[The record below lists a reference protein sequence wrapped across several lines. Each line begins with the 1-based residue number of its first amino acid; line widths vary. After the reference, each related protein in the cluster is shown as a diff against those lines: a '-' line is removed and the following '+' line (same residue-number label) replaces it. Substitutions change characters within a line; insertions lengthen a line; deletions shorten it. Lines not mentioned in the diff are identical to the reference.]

1 MYKVVVVEDEEIARK
16 GIIFTINWEALN
28 CMIAGEA
35 ANGEEG
41 AAVIRRLSP
50 DIIVTDLKMPRMD
63 GVEMIQML
71 RCEGNR
77 AKFIILTAYGDFK
90 YAQSAVKLGVSDYL
104 LKPLKDGDLEQA
116 VTRIIAQLEERDQIR
131 QKEEEET
138 PVFRFNAGRKAKNKY
153 VEQAIKYICEHYK
166 EDINISTVAEQ
177 LQISEGYLSRVFK
190 KETDYTFTTYL
201 SHYRMKVAMELLKE
215 GKLKVYEVA
224 DSVGYSDT
232 AYFSAQF
239 KKVVGMGQ
247 VEAALNRYLMAM
259 DKFYKEHQLTPSD
272 QFKELYHL
280 VGTSHLEEPKSFE
293 DIAAEL
299 SEPEIPTEKQTENR
313 FGAYE
318 CEYSVF
324 KRLFWLERRAVA
336 RSGESVYLCLLSIER
351 PDGRKMKADVLGR
364 AAERMKMVIQGS
376 LRASDIFSRY
386 SVSQYVVLIPAAT
399 YENCE
404 AVMERITRAFNKGYV
419 RKDVAAVSRITAVLP
434 ADRECS

>member
-153 VEQAIKYICEHYK
+153 VEQAIKYICERSVQ
-166 EDINISTVAEQ
+166 IF
-177 LQISEGYLSRVFK
+177 LQI
-190 KETDYTFTTYL
+190 
-201 SHYRMKVAMELLKE
+201 
-215 GKLKVYEVA
+215 
-224 DSVGYSDT
+224 
-232 AYFSAQF
+232 
-239 KKVVGMGQ
+239 
-247 VEAALNRYLMAM
+247 
-259 DKFYKEHQLTPSD
+259 
-272 QFKELYHL
+272 
-280 VGTSHLEEPKSFE
+280 
-293 DIAAEL
+293 
-299 SEPEIPTEKQTENR
+299 
-313 FGAYE
+313 
-318 CEYSVF
+318 
-324 KRLFWLERRAVA
+324 
-336 RSGESVYLCLLSIER
+336 
-351 PDGRKMKADVLGR
+351 
-364 AAERMKMVIQGS
+364 
-376 LRASDIFSRY
+376 
-386 SVSQYVVLIPAAT
+386 
-399 YENCE
+399 
-404 AVMERITRAFNKGYV
+404 
-419 RKDVAAVSRITAVLP
+419 
-434 ADRECS
+434 CS